1 MNTKLLIAIPILA
14 LLSIGA
20 VCLIAHKKAHVVD
33 DIPIVDVTPK
43 DNTTNTTV
51 DPIAPKQ
58 TIDIDDW
65 QRCFQSLPVVICDD
79 QTSEADRSN
88 CYQASYQTSQLVFPD
103 TTKELNDCKSFY
115 QYQKGSQ
122 TDAPLN
128 QNSYYQ
134 KCFLDQSAIQSAK
147 ISDFYYSKIYA
158 PKYITC
164 AGF

>member
-1 MNTKLLIAIPILA
+1 MNTKLLIALPILA

-20 VCLIAHKKAHVVD
+20 VCLIAHKKAHVID

-43 DNTTNTTV
+43 ENTTV

-58 TIDIDDW
+58 TVDIDDW

-79 QTSEADRSN
+79 QTSETDRSN

-103 TTKELNDCKSFY
+103 TTKELASCVSFY
-115 QYQKGSQ
+115 NYQKSSQ
-122 TDAPLN
+122 TDASVN
-128 QNSYYQ
+128 QNGYYQ
-134 KCFLDQSAIQSAK
+134 NCFLNTQVVNTAK
-147 ISDFYYSKIYA
+147 ISDFYYNKIYA
-158 PKYITC
+158 PKYIKC